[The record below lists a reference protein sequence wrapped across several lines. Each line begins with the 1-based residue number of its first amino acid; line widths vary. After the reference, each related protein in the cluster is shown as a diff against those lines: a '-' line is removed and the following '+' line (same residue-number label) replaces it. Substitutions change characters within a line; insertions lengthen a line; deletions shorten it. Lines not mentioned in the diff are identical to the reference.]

1 MWKKLHHTV
10 FGQNWY
16 APVQQTGKLCLTR
29 WGQFSQS
36 FLASFLR
43 VGFQSFLLGKK
54 NDVTWHSAQVSQEGC
69 GSKRNVSKMKPERTA
84 AEITNLTVI
93 WDKKENISVR
103 RLSHKSIRTNFSF
116 LLCLSYLLSKRMK
129 YVKQVINKIWPWN
142 GIHLLN
148 AKLLT
153 CTIYVV
159 YFEVE
164 YSKISDHLSEF
175 ITSHI
180 V

>member
-1 MWKKLHHTV
+1 MWKKCIILYLAKIGMHQYSRLGNYVSWEEKWCDVT
-10 FGQNWY
+10 Q
-16 APVQQTGKLCLTR
+16 CSSLTR
-29 WGQFSQS
+29 RMW
-36 FLASFLR
+36 L
-43 VGFQSFLLGKK
+43 KK
-54 NDVTWHSAQVSQEGC
+54 KCVEDETRENSSWNNKFNSY
-69 GSKRNVSKMKPERTA
+69 
-84 AEITNLTVI
+84 
-93 WDKKENISVR
+93 WDKKENVCVR

-142 GIHLLN
+142 GIYLLN

-164 YSKISDHLSEF
+164 YSKIPDHLSEF
-175 ITSHI
+175 TTFPTLSSSNII
-180 V
+180 